1 MTPHEQFISN
11 LIRIRIDKNITKR
24 ETAAR
29 CRINYEKYEKIE
41 QGECDITIGL
51 LHSLSRGLD
60 VNFFELMGI
69 DVYQIPRFSC
79 YESFPITED
88 MDEAHTYGIA
98 VCCQATMIPAT
109 CDTFTFLYSDLTAE
123 KDALVSLV
131 DLMNREQLGLIHV
144 EDVIEDF
151 LV

>member
-11 LIRIRIDKNITKR
+11 LIRIRTNKNITKR
-24 ETAAR
+24 ETAAQ

-41 QGECDITIGL
+41 QGKCDITIGT
-51 LHSLSRGLD
+51 LHALSNGLD
-60 VNFFELMGI
+60 INFFELLGI
-69 DVYQIPRFSC
+69 DMYQIPRFSC
-79 YESFPITED
+79 YEGILVTED
-88 MDEAHTYGIA
+88 MDEVPTYGIE
-98 VCCQATMIPAT
+98 VCCQANMIPT
-109 CDTFTFLYSDLTAE
+109 ECGTFTFLYSDLTTE

-131 DLMNREQLGLIHV
+131 ELMNREQLELIHV